1 MTKYKYIYL
10 ALILLFNG
18 CCKEKVNPCKN
29 QQATSADFII
39 EEILFTDQNHP
50 EKNVLVETDLV
61 NGSNL
66 VRFRSKQ
73 EFDEYTWLIGS
84 EVIHEKSFS
93 RKYFPENSKIE
104 VTLIGKRKPNKQCFP
119 NDDGIDT
126 VKKIFSTIAKD
137 LNLEQKHAYHGY
149 NTDNPLD
156 TFTIQLAYWHRQYNE
171 WFLRMNNFP
180 KGWNDNDDFFI
191 GGKTW
196 YYLNTL
202 GSSINPGLEAFIE
215 FSNDNKFVT
224 INYTVN
230 QALRDYI
237 DGINPNYQ
245 PPIFISKTFKGTRK

>member
-66 VRFRSKQ
+66 VRFSSKQ

-93 RKYFPENSKIE
+93 RKYFPKNSKIE

-137 LNLEQKHAYHGY
+137 LNLEQRHTYQGY
-149 NTDNPLD
+149 NTDNPSD

-171 WFLRMNNFP
+171 WMLRMDNFP
-180 KGWNDNDDFFI
+180 KGTGNNDEFFI
-191 GGKTW
+191 GGRVW
-196 YYLNTL
+196 YYYDYVN
-202 GSSINPGLEAFIE
+202 SIGPSGVEAHITFSANYEFITIE
-215 FSNDNKFVT
+215 YT
-224 INYTVN
+224 IN
-230 QALRDYI
+230 QAIIDYYKGLRTDFT
-237 DGINPNYQ
+237 
-245 PPIFISKTFKGTRK
+245 PPILVKKTFKGKRK